1 MNRQIRAIAYVVL
14 ALFGAVVVNL
24 SWIQLVRAQNL
35 ASHPAN
41 TRLLLKEYALERGA
55 VRSADGTV
63 LAISE
68 PTPDRE
74 LKSLRTYPEG
84 DLFAHVTGYYSLR
97 FGRDGLE
104 RYYNR
109 QLTGEGG
116 VVTMQDLGDR
126 LLGRGKKGDTLVL
139 TLDSRVQEAAQEA
152 LSGRKG
158 AVVALDPV
166 SGGILAMYSSP
177 SFDPN
182 RLSQHSADGQ
192 QEVWEELNDAED
204 EPLINRATGALLPPG
219 STFKLVTAAAA
230 LENGI
235 AADTSFPA
243 TGQYQPEQTD
253 RTIGNFGGSTC
264 GGTMAQAMTV
274 SCNTYFARLGAELPE
289 GALEDTAEAFGFGE
303 EPPLDIRAVVS
314 RMPDDE
320 ELESPAFRALSA
332 IGQFDVRAT
341 PLQMA
346 LVAAGIANGGNVPAP
361 KVVKQIEDAQGAI
374 VNETASEIWRTAVS
388 SATAATIKEM
398 MVSVVDSGTAR
409 GAALE
414 GVRVAAK
421 TGTAQTGA
429 EGDETLAWTV
439 AFAPADTPRI
449 AVAVVVEGSGAG
461 SDETGGRLAAPIVRQ
476 VLQAH
481 RAAAGW

>member
-1 MNRQIRAIAYVVL
+1 MNRQIRVIAYVVL

-55 VRSADGTV
+55 MRTADGTLV
-63 LAISE
+63 ALSE
-68 PTPDRE
+68 PTPERE

-104 RYYNR
+104 RSYNR
-109 QLTGEGG
+109 QLSGDGG

-139 TLDSRVQEAAQEA
+139 SVDSRVQRAAQEA
-152 LSGRKG
+152 LAGRNG

-166 SGGILAMYSSP
+166 SGGVLAMYSSP

-182 RLSQHSADGQ
+182 RLSQHSAEGQ
-192 QEVWEELNDAED
+192 QEVWDELNGAEGR
-204 EPLINRATGALLPPG
+204 PLINRAANALLPPG
-219 STFKLVTAAAA
+219 STFKVIAAAAA

-235 AADTSFPA
+235 PADTSFPA
-243 TGQYQPEQTD
+243 TSQYQPEQTD

-289 GALEDTAEAFGFGE
+289 GALEETAEAFGFGE
-303 EPPLDIRAVVS
+303 EPPLDIRATAS
-314 RMPDDE
+314 GLPTDE

-346 LVAAGIANGGNVPAP
+346 LVAAGIANGGNVPVP
-361 KVVKQIEDAQGAI
+361 KVVEQIEDARGA
-374 VNETASEIWRTAVS
+374 VVEETGSEVWRTAVS
-388 SATAATIKEM
+388 PTTAATIKEM
-398 MVSVVDSGTAR
+398 MVEVASSGTATR
-409 GAALE
+409 AALE
-414 GVRVAAK
+414 GVDVAAK

-429 EGDETLAWTV
+429 EGDDTLAWTI

-461 SDETGGRLAAPIVRQ
+461 SAETGGRLAAPVVRE

-481 RAAAGW
+481 RTAAGW